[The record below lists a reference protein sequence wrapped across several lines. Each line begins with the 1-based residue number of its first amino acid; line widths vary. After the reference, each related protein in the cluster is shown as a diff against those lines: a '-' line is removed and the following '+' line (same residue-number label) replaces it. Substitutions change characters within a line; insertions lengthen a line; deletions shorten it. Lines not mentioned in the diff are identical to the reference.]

1 MTITSIGD
9 MAQHMMNA
17 RRTTAVKNDLN
28 RLAYELGSG
37 RKADVAA
44 ALKGDFNM
52 LAGVERQ
59 LTVLEGYDVAS
70 KDASLFLETAQAT
83 LDQIHSVTGDL
94 GNDLLSA
101 VSSGLTASV
110 DSVARSARNDFDSIV
125 SALNGRVADRT
136 IFGGTAMDGAALVDA
151 NTMMTQISAA
161 VAASG
166 AVTISDIVAAVD
178 DYFMTP
184 GGGFET
190 GAYIG
195 STNDLA
201 PMRLNDTQSADFNV
215 RADTTE
221 LREAMRDSA
230 IAALALDPALNLD
243 LTEKKQLME
252 TAGERLLTGQDHL
265 TGVRA
270 DIGFN
275 QERVENAMAQN
286 SLSRSSMLMTQSDL
300 LSADQ
305 TEVAGKLQ
313 AVQVQLEM
321 VYTITSRLSQL
332 TLANYVR

>member
-1 MTITSIGD
+1 MAITSIGD
-9 MAQHMMNA
+9 MASHMMNS

-44 ALKGDFNM
+44 SLKGDFNM

-59 LTVLEGYDVAS
+59 LTVLQGYDIAT
-70 KDASLFLETAQAT
+70 KDAQLFLETAQAT
-83 LDQIHSVTGDL
+83 LGQIHTVTGDL
-94 GNDLLSA
+94 GRDLLSA
-101 VSSGLTASV
+101 SESGLSASV
-110 DSVARSARNDFDSIV
+110 VSVAKSARNDFDAIV
-125 SALNGRVADRT
+125 SALNGRVADRSL
-136 IFGGTAMDGAALVDA
+136 FGGTATDGAALVDA
-151 NTMMTQISAA
+151 STMMTQISAA
-161 VAASG
+161 VAGSA
-166 AVTISDIVAAVD
+166 TISDIVTAVD
-178 DYFMTP
+178 DYFMAP

-201 PMRLNDTQSADFNV
+201 PMRLNDNQSADFNV
-215 RADTTE
+215 RADTME

-230 IAALALDPALNLD
+230 LAALALDPGLNLD
-243 LTEKKQLME
+243 LLEQKQLME
-252 TAGERLLTGQDHL
+252 TAGERLLTGQDNL
-265 TGVRA
+265 TSVRA
-270 DIGFN
+270 DVGFN
-275 QERVENAMAQN
+275 QERVENVMAEN

-300 LSADQ
+300 IGADQ

-321 VYTITSRLSQL
+321 VYTITARLSQL

>member
-17 RRTTAVKNDLN
+17 RRTVAVKQDLN
-28 RLAYELGSG
+28 RLAYELASG
-37 RKADVAA
+37 RKADPAA
-44 ALKGDFNM
+44 ALRGDFNM

-59 LTVLEGYDVAS
+59 LTVLEGYDIAT
-70 KDASLFLETAQAT
+70 KDAELFLETAQMT
-83 LDQIHSVTGDL
+83 LDQVHSVTGDL
-94 GNDLLSA
+94 GRDLLSA
-101 VSSGLTASV
+101 SESGLPASV
-110 DSVARSARNDFDSIV
+110 DSVARSALNDFEAIV

-136 IFGGTAMDGAALVDA
+136 IFGGTATDGAALIDA
-151 NTMMTQISAA
+151 DTMMTQLSAA
-161 VAASG
+161 VAG
-166 AVTISDIVAAVD
+166 AATVNDIVTAVD

-190 GAYIG
+190 NAYLG

-215 RADTTE
+215 RADSTE

-230 IAALALDPALNLD
+230 LAALALDAGLNLD
-243 LTEKKQLME
+243 LTDKKNLME
-252 TAGERLLTGQDHL
+252 RAGERLLTGQDNL
-265 TGVRA
+265 TKVRA

-275 QERVENAMAQN
+275 QERVENAMAEN
-286 SLSRSSMLMTQSDL
+286 SLSRSSMLMTQTDL